1 MDDFTRVESTA
12 KRIKE
17 AMKNA
22 GKKQIDIVRETG
34 IDKGALNHYLKGNYE
49 PKQEAIHKLAS
60 ALNVSEMWLYG
71 YDCNMERKT
80 NKTFGENLLHYI
92 EKSGKTQREIADAVG
107 VAPSTFNDWCK
118 GRKYPRMNKVDALA
132 SYFGIKKSDLIE
144 ERIGSEYREMNG
156 IVEKVKNRMISDN
169 DFCSVIES
177 IYYLN
182 QEQLESINKLLNDFS
197 K

>member
-17 AMKNA
+17 AMSKT

-34 IDKGALNHYLKGNYE
+34 IDKGALNHYLKGSYE
-49 PKQEAIHKLAS
+49 PKRETMHKLAN

-80 NKTFGENLLHYI
+80 N
-92 EKSGKTQREIADAVG
+92 D
-107 VAPSTFNDWCK
+107 
-118 GRKYPRMNKVDALA
+118 
-132 SYFGIKKSDLIE
+132 
-144 ERIGSEYREMNG
+144 
-156 IVEKVKNRMISDN
+156 IVEKVKNRMIADN
-169 DFCSVIES
+169 DFCSIIET

-182 QEQLESINKLLNDFS
+182 KEQLESIGKILNTFS